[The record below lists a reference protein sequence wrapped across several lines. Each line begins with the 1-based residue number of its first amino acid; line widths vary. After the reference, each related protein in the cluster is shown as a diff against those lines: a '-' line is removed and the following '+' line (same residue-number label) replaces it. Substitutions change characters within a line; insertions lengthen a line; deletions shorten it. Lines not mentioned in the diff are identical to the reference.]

1 MSRPAPNFRKRKKNE
16 TKPCCRRETAF
27 NKALIWQLI
36 YFSFQIRTLLTVA
49 YSGANIIPKEN
60 FAKMTNK
67 KEEKIPFLKKIEL
80 GIYPSKEELQKKF
93 IEENKSR
100 AEICSEYGFS
110 SSVFKRLTS
119 FYGIRKNFDKI
130 LENMNK
136 TSLKLHGTDSS
147 HVPGTTEKRR
157 KTCLEKYGNE
167 NVMRLEEF
175 QSKLKK
181 TFLERYGADAPLRV
195 NNIKDKRDETMK
207 QKYGD
212 VSYFRAKMP
221 QKTVEILRD
230 KEKYEQY
237 LDSLPKRTEEE
248 ISKDLQCSWSLIQKI
263 TAKYELTN
271 KVITRPMRS
280 SPEKT
285 LCDLLDLWGME
296 YLSNDRKILDG
307 QEVDIYIPK
316 YKIGIEFDGNY
327 WHSSL
332 FQEKNYHFN
341 KSKLAESKG
350 VRLIHIY
357 EYEWNTMK
365 SKIIQLLK
373 IALGL
378 PDKRIYARQC
388 EIREITNEEAKV
400 LNDVVHLQGHRS
412 AQITYGLFYR
422 NELVQLMSFSKTHY
436 NRNLKG
442 DNSWE
447 IIRGCPGSNNIV
459 VGGVSKL
466 FSHFVREYDP
476 DEVFSY
482 CDFNKFDGKSYE
494 AIGMKF
500 VGYTGPDKTYLI
512 DGVAYKRNPSKYKEY
527 KEKAEAVIWGAGS
540 KKYLWKKEEHL

>member
-1 MSRPAPNFRKRKKNE
+1 
-16 TKPCCRRETAF
+16 
-27 NKALIWQLI
+27 
-36 YFSFQIRTLLTVA
+36 
-49 YSGANIIPKEN
+49 
-60 FAKMTNK
+60 MTNK
-67 KEEKIPFLKKIEL
+67 KEEKIPFVKKIEL
-80 GIYPSKEELQKKF
+80 GIYPSKEELQKEF

-100 AEICSEYGFS
+100 TEICSKYGFS

-130 LENMNK
+130 FENMNK
-136 TSLKLHGTDSS
+136 TSLKLYGTDSN

-181 TFLERYGADAPLRV
+181 TFLRKYGADAPFRIDS
-195 NNIKDKRDETMK
+195 IKNKRDETMK

-212 VSYFRAKMP
+212 TSYFRAKMP

-248 ISKDLQCSWSLIQKI
+248 ISKDLQCSWSLVQKI
-263 TAKYELTN
+263 TAKYELTD

-280 SPEKT
+280 SLEKS
-285 LCDLLDLWGME
+285 LCDFLDSWGVE
-296 YLSNDRKILDG
+296 YISNDRKILDG
-307 QEVDIYIPK
+307 QEVDIYIPSH
-316 YKIGIEFDGNY
+316 KIGIEFDGNY

-350 VRLIHIY
+350 VRLIHVY
-357 EYEWNTMK
+357 EYEWNTIK
-365 SKIIQLLK
+365 PKIIQLLK

-378 PDKRIYARQC
+378 PGKRIYARQC

-400 LNDVVHLQGHRS
+400 LNNAVHLQGHRN
-412 AQITYGLFYR
+412 AQVTYGLFYHD
-422 NELVQLMSFSKTHY
+422 ELVQLMSFSKTHY

-447 IIRGCPGSNNIV
+447 IIRGCPGSNNII

-466 FSHFVREYDP
+466 FSHFIKEHNP

-482 CDFNKFDGKSYE
+482 CDFNKFDGRSYE
-494 AIGMKF
+494 AIGMRF
-500 VGYTGPDKTYLI
+500 IGYTGPDKTYLI

>member
-1 MSRPAPNFRKRKKNE
+1 MAQKK
-16 TKPCCRRETAF
+16 K
-27 NKALIWQLI
+27 
-36 YFSFQIRTLLTVA
+36 
-49 YSGANIIPKEN
+49 
-60 FAKMTNK
+60 
-67 KEEKIPFLKKIEL
+67 EKIPFVKKIEL
-80 GIYPSKEELQKKF
+80 GIYPSKEELQKEF
-93 IEENKSR
+93 IEENKPR
-100 AEICSEYGFS
+100 AEICSKYGFS

-119 FYGIRKNFDKI
+119 FYGIHKNFDKI
-130 LENMNK
+130 FENMNK
-136 TSLKLHGTDSS
+136 TSLKLYGTDPN
-147 HVPGTTEKRR
+147 HVPGITEKRR

-181 TFLERYGADAPLRV
+181 TFLEKYGADAPFRIDS
-195 NNIKDKRDETMK
+195 IKNKRDETMK

-212 VSYFRAKMP
+212 TSYFRAKMP
-221 QKTVEILRD
+221 LRTVEILRD
-230 KEKYEQY
+230 KEKYKQY

-248 ISKDLQCSWSLIQKI
+248 ISKDLQCSWSLVQKI
-263 TAKYELTN
+263 TAKYELID

-280 SPEKT
+280 SLEKS
-285 LCDLLDLWGME
+285 LCDFLDLWRVE
-296 YLSNDRKILDG
+296 YTNNDRKILDG
-307 QEVDIYIPK
+307 QEVDIYIPSR
-316 YKIGIEFDGNY
+316 KIGIEFDGNY

-357 EYEWNTMK
+357 EYEWNNMK
-365 SKIIQLLK
+365 PKIIQLLK
-373 IALGL
+373 IALGS
-378 PDKRIYARQC
+378 PDQKIYARQC
-388 EIREITNEEAKV
+388 EIREITNGEAKS
-400 LNDVVHLQGHRS
+400 LNDAVHLQGHRN
-412 AQITYGLFYR
+412 AQITCGLFYR
-422 NELVQLMSFSKTHY
+422 GELVQLMSFSKTHY

-459 VGGVSKL
+459 IGGVSKL
-466 FSHFVREYDP
+466 FSHFVKEYDP

-482 CDFNKFDGKSYE
+482 CDFNKFDGRSYE

-512 DGVAYKRNPSKYKEY
+512 DGVAHKRNPSKYKEY

-540 KKYLWKKEEHL
+540 KKYLWEKEEHL

>member
-1 MSRPAPNFRKRKKNE
+1 
-16 TKPCCRRETAF
+16 
-27 NKALIWQLI
+27 
-36 YFSFQIRTLLTVA
+36 
-49 YSGANIIPKEN
+49 
-60 FAKMTNK
+60 MTNK

-80 GIYPSKEELQKKF
+80 GIYPSKEELQKNF

-181 TFLERYGADAPLRV
+181 TFLEKYGADAPLRV

-212 VSYFRAKMP
+212 ISYFRAKMP